1 MAYVRKTDTLVHDI
15 LYKVRQMSE
24 TAQKP
29 YSADTLTKDS
39 AEYDAIRNCIE
50 SVSWKGA
57 PQLRQQMPSDW
68 LEGCKTKSIDV
79 KIIAPESCPDSGD
92 ITVYLEKDNNETFT
106 LSPAHCNAG
115 SGYYGNNKGKI
126 ELCEADFP
134 PLLMTW
140 FKSGKSNESTK
151 KALQDKFNKV
161 EEQLK
166 SYMQQHASLNTA
178 IKELPELEQYV
189 PEEYMEKLHAPS
201 APRGKVQRAEKT
213 TVEDLG
219 IDRDALTSAAV
230 AHQLTRDGDD

>member
-1 MAYVRKTDTLVHDI
+1 MAYVRKTDTLVQHI
-15 LYKVRQMSE
+15 LHKVRQMSS

-29 YSADTLTKDS
+29 YSADTLTKES
-39 AEYDAIRNCIE
+39 AEYEAIRNCVE

-57 PQLRQQMPSDW
+57 PQLKQQMPDEW
-68 LEGCKTKSIDV
+68 LDGLKTKNVDV

-92 ITVYLEKDNNETFT
+92 VNIYLEGDFT
-106 LSPAHCNAG
+106 LSPAHASAG
-115 SGYYGNNKGKI
+115 HSYSGNRGKMTL
-126 ELCEADFP
+126 EEADFP

-140 FKSGKSNESTK
+140 FKSGKSNESIK
-151 KALQDKFNKV
+151 KSLQDKFNKV

>member
-1 MAYVRKTDTLVHDI
+1 MAYVRKTDTLVQHI
-15 LYKVRQMSE
+15 LRKVRDMSS

-39 AEYDAIRNCIE
+39 AEYEAIRNCIE

-57 PQLRQQMPSDW
+57 PQLKQQMPDEW
-68 LEGCKTKSIDV
+68 LDGLKARNVDV
-79 KIIAPESCPDSGD
+79 KIVAPESCPDSGD
-92 ITVYLEKDNNETFT
+92 VNIYLEGDFT
-106 LSPAHCNAG
+106 LSPAHASAG
-115 SGYYGNNKGKI
+115 HSYSGNRGKM
-126 ELCEADFP
+126 ELHEADFP

-140 FKSGKSNESTK
+140 FKSGKSNESLK
-151 KALQDKFNKV
+151 KSIQDKFNKV
-161 EEQLK
+161 EVQLK

-201 APRGKVQRAEKT
+201 APRGKVQRPEKT

-230 AHQLTRDGDD
+230 AHQLTRDVD

>member
-1 MAYVRKTDTLVHDI
+1 MAYVRKTDTLVQHI
-15 LYKVRQMSE
+15 LHKVRKMSE

-57 PQLRQQMPSDW
+57 PQLQQQMPDEW
-68 LEGCKTKSIDV
+68 LDGLKTKNVDV
-79 KIIAPESCPDSGD
+79 KIVAPESCPDSGD
-92 ITVYLEKDNNETFT
+92 VNIYLEGDFT
-106 LSPAHCNAG
+106 LSPAHASAG
-115 SGYYGNNKGKI
+115 HSYSGNRGKMTL
-126 ELCEADFP
+126 EEADFP

-140 FKSGKSNESTK
+140 FKSGKSNESIK
-151 KALQDKFNKV
+151 KSLQDKFNKV

>member
-1 MAYVRKTDTLVHDI
+1 MAYVRKTDTLVQHI
-15 LYKVRQMSE
+15 LHKVRKMSE

-57 PQLRQQMPSDW
+57 PQLQQQMPDEW
-68 LEGCKTKSIDV
+68 LDGLKTQNVDV
-79 KIIAPESCPDSGD
+79 KIVAPESCPDSGD
-92 ITVYLEKDNNETFT
+92 VNIYLEGDFT
-106 LSPAHCNAG
+106 LSPAHASAG
-115 SGYYGNNKGKI
+115 HSYSGNRGKM
-126 ELCEADFP
+126 ELTEADFP

-140 FKSGKSNESTK
+140 FKSGKSNESIK
-151 KALQDKFNKV
+151 KSLQDKFNKV
-161 EEQLK
+161 ESQLK

>member
-1 MAYVRKTDTLVHDI
+1 MAYVRKTDTLVQHI
-15 LYKVRQMSE
+15 LHKVRQMSQ

-57 PQLRQQMPSDW
+57 PQLQQQMPDEW
-68 LEGCKTKSIDV
+68 LDGLKAKNVDV
-79 KIIAPESCPDSGD
+79 RIVAPESCPDSGD
-92 ITVYLEKDNNETFT
+92 VNIYLEGDFT
-106 LSPAHCNAG
+106 LSPAHASAG
-115 SGYYGNNKGKI
+115 HSYSGNRGKMTL
-126 ELCEADFP
+126 EEADFP

-140 FKSGKSNESTK
+140 FKSGKSNESIK
-151 KALQDKFNKV
+151 KSLQDKFNKV

-166 SYMQQHASLNTA
+166 SFMQQHASLNTA

>member
-1 MAYVRKTDTLVHDI
+1 MAYVRKTDTLVQHI
-15 LYKVRQMSE
+15 LHKVRKMSE

-39 AEYDAIRNCIE
+39 AEYEAIRNCIE

-57 PQLRQQMPSDW
+57 PQLKQQMPDEW
-68 LEGCKTKSIDV
+68 LDGLKARNVDV
-79 KIIAPESCPDSGD
+79 KIVAPESCPDSGD
-92 ITVYLEKDNNETFT
+92 VNIYLEGDFT
-106 LSPAHCNAG
+106 LSPAHASAG
-115 SGYYGNNKGKI
+115 HSYSGNRGKMTL
-126 ELCEADFP
+126 EEADFP

-140 FKSGKSNESTK
+140 FKSGKSNESIK
-151 KALQDKFNKV
+151 KSLQDKFNKV

-230 AHQLTRDGDD
+230 AHQLTRDGDDQ

>member
-1 MAYVRKTDTLVHDI
+1 MAYVRKTDTLVQHI
-15 LYKVRQMSE
+15 LHKVRKMSE

-39 AEYDAIRNCIE
+39 AEYEAIRNCVE

-57 PQLRQQMPSDW
+57 PQLKQQMPDEW
-68 LEGCKTKSIDV
+68 LDGLKAKNVDV
-79 KIIAPESCPDSGD
+79 VIVAPESCPDSGNVS
-92 ITVYLEKDNNETFT
+92 IYLEGDFT
-106 LSPAHCNAG
+106 LSPAHASAG
-115 SGYYGNNKGKI
+115 SSYSGNRGKMTL
-126 ELCEADFP
+126 EEADFP

-140 FKSGKSNESTK
+140 FKSGKSNESIK
-151 KALQDKFNKV
+151 KSLQDKFNKV
-161 EEQLK
+161 ESQLK

>member
-1 MAYVRKTDTLVHDI
+1 MAYVRKTDTLVQHI
-15 LYKVRQMSE
+15 LHKVRKMSE

-57 PQLRQQMPSDW
+57 PQLQQQMPDEW
-68 LEGCKTKSIDV
+68 LDGLKAKNVDV
-79 KIIAPESCPDSGD
+79 RIVAPESCPDSGD
-92 ITVYLEKDNNETFT
+92 VNIYLEGDFT
-106 LSPAHCNAG
+106 LSPAHASAG
-115 SGYYGNNKGKI
+115 HSYSGNRGKMTL
-126 ELCEADFP
+126 EEADFP

-140 FKSGKSNESTK
+140 FKSGKSNESIK
-151 KALQDKFNKV
+151 KSLQDKFNKV

-230 AHQLTRDGDD
+230 AHQVTRDGDD

>member
-1 MAYVRKTDTLVHDI
+1 MAYVRKTDTLVQHI
-15 LYKVRQMSE
+15 LRKVRDMSS

-39 AEYDAIRNCIE
+39 AEYEAIRNCIE

-57 PQLRQQMPSDW
+57 PQLKQQMPDEW
-68 LEGCKTKSIDV
+68 LDGLKTKNVDV
-79 KIIAPESCPDSGD
+79 KIVAPESCPDSGD
-92 ITVYLEKDNNETFT
+92 VNIYLEGDFT
-106 LSPAHCNAG
+106 LSPAHASAG
-115 SGYYGNNKGKI
+115 HSYSGNRGKM
-126 ELCEADFP
+126 ELHEADFP
-134 PLLMTW
+134 PVLMAW
-140 FKSGKSNESTK
+140 FKSGKSNESLK
-151 KALQDKFNKV
+151 KSIQDKFNKV
-161 EEQLK
+161 EVQLK

-201 APRGKVQRAEKT
+201 APRGKVQRPEKT

-230 AHQLTRDGDD
+230 AHQLTRDVD

>member
-1 MAYVRKTDTLVHDI
+1 MAYVRKTDTLVQHI
-15 LYKVRQMSE
+15 LHKVRQMSQ

-29 YSADTLTKDS
+29 YSADTLTKES

-57 PQLRQQMPSDW
+57 PQLKQQMPDEW
-68 LEGCKTKSIDV
+68 LDGLKARNVDV
-79 KIIAPESCPDSGD
+79 KIVAPESCPDSGD
-92 ITVYLEKDNNETFT
+92 VNIYLEGDFT
-106 LSPAHCNAG
+106 LSPAHASAG
-115 SGYYGNNKGKI
+115 HSYSGNRGKM
-126 ELCEADFP
+126 ELTEADFP
-134 PLLMTW
+134 PILMSW
-140 FKSGKSNESTK
+140 FKSGKSNESIK
-151 KALQDKFNKV
+151 KSLQDKFNKI

-166 SYMQQHASLNTA
+166 SFMEQHASLNTA
-178 IKELPELEQYV
+178 IKELPQIEQYI

-201 APRGKVQRAEKT
+201 APRGKVQRPEKT

>member
-1 MAYVRKTDTLVHDI
+1 MAYVRKTETLVSDI
-15 LYKVRQMSE
+15 LHKVRAMSQ

-57 PQLRQQMPSDW
+57 PQLKQQMPDEW
-68 LEGCKTKSIDV
+68 LDGLKAKNVDG
-79 KIIAPESCPDSGD
+79 KIVAPESCPDSGD
-92 ITVYLEKDNNETFT
+92 VNIYLEGDFT
-106 LSPAHCNAG
+106 LSPAHASAG
-115 SGYYGNNKGKI
+115 HSYSGNRGKMTL
-126 ELCEADFP
+126 EEADFP

-140 FKSGKSNESTK
+140 FKSGKSNESIK
-151 KALQDKFNKV
+151 KSLQDKFNKV
-161 EEQLK
+161 ESQLK

>member
-1 MAYVRKTDTLVHDI
+1 MAYVRKTDTLVQHI
-15 LYKVRQMSE
+15 LHKVRQMSQ

-39 AEYDAIRNCIE
+39 AEYEAIRNCIE

-57 PQLRQQMPSDW
+57 PQLKQQMPDEW
-68 LEGCKTKSIDV
+68 LDGLKARNVDV
-79 KIIAPESCPDSGD
+79 KIVAPESCPDSGD
-92 ITVYLEKDNNETFT
+92 VNIYLEGDFT
-106 LSPAHCNAG
+106 LSPAHASAG
-115 SGYYGNNKGKI
+115 HSYSGNRGKMTL
-126 ELCEADFP
+126 EEADFP

-140 FKSGKSNESTK
+140 FKSGKSNESIK
-151 KALQDKFNKV
+151 KSLQDKFNKV

-166 SYMQQHASLNTA
+166 SFMQQHASLNTA

-213 TVEDLG
+213 TIEDLG

>member
-1 MAYVRKTDTLVHDI
+1 MAYVRKTDTLVQHI
-15 LYKVRQMSE
+15 LHKVRQMSQ

-39 AEYDAIRNCIE
+39 AEYEAIRNCIE

-57 PQLRQQMPSDW
+57 PQLKQQMPDEW
-68 LEGCKTKSIDV
+68 LDGLKARNVDV
-79 KIIAPESCPDSGD
+79 KIVAPESCPDSGD
-92 ITVYLEKDNNETFT
+92 VNIYLEGDFT
-106 LSPAHCNAG
+106 LSPAHASAG
-115 SGYYGNNKGKI
+115 HSYSGNRGKM
-126 ELCEADFP
+126 ELTEADFP

-140 FKSGKSNESTK
+140 FKSGKSNESIK
-151 KALQDKFNKV
+151 KSLQDKFNKV

>member
-1 MAYVRKTDTLVHDI
+1 MAYVRKTDTLVQHI
-15 LYKVRQMSE
+15 LHKVRKMSE

-57 PQLRQQMPSDW
+57 PQLQQQMPDEW
-68 LEGCKTKSIDV
+68 LAGLKTKNVDV
-79 KIIAPESCPDSGD
+79 KIVAPESCPDSGD
-92 ITVYLEKDNNETFT
+92 VNIYLEGDFT
-106 LSPAHCNAG
+106 LSPAHASAG
-115 SGYYGNNKGKI
+115 HSYSGNRGKMTL
-126 ELCEADFP
+126 EEADFP

-140 FKSGKSNESTK
+140 FKSGKSNESIK
-151 KALQDKFNKV
+151 KSLQDKFNKV
-161 EEQLK
+161 ESQLK

>member
-1 MAYVRKTDTLVHDI
+1 MAYVRKTDTLVQHI
-15 LYKVRQMSE
+15 LHKVRKMSE
-24 TAQKP
+24 TAQTP

-57 PQLRQQMPSDW
+57 PQLQQQMPDEW
-68 LEGCKTKSIDV
+68 LDGLKTKNVDV
-79 KIIAPESCPDSGD
+79 KIVAPESCPDSGD
-92 ITVYLEKDNNETFT
+92 VNIYLEGDFT
-106 LSPAHCNAG
+106 LSPAHASAG
-115 SGYYGNNKGKI
+115 HSYSGNRGKMTL
-126 ELCEADFP
+126 EEAAFP

-140 FKSGKSNESTK
+140 FKSGKSNESIK
-151 KALQDKFNKV
+151 KSLQDKFNKV
-161 EEQLK
+161 ESQLK

-189 PEEYMEKLHAPS
+189 PEEYMEKLHAAS

>member
-1 MAYVRKTDTLVHDI
+1 MAYVRKTDTLVQHI
-15 LYKVRQMSE
+15 LRKVRDMSQ

-39 AEYDAIRNCIE
+39 AEYEAIRNCVE

-57 PQLRQQMPSDW
+57 PELKKQMPNDW
-68 LEGCKTKSIDV
+68 LDGLKSRNVDV
-79 KIIAPESCPDSGD
+79 KIVAPESCPDSGD
-92 ITVYLEKDNNETFT
+92 VNIYLEGDFT
-106 LSPAHCNAG
+106 LSPAHASAG
-115 SGYYGNNKGKI
+115 SSYSGNRGKI
-126 ELCEADFP
+126 TLEEADFP

-140 FKSGKSNESTK
+140 FKSGKSNESLK
-151 KALQDKFNKV
+151 KATQDKFNKV
-161 EEQLK
+161 ETQLT

-201 APRGKVQRAEKT
+201 APRGAAASRPEKT

-230 AHQLTRDGDD
+230 AHQLTRDMD

>member
-1 MAYVRKTDTLVHDI
+1 MAYVRKTDTLVQHI
-15 LYKVRQMSE
+15 LRKVRDMSN

-57 PQLRQQMPSDW
+57 PQLKQQMPDEW
-68 LEGCKTKSIDV
+68 LDGLKARNVDV
-79 KIIAPESCPDSGD
+79 KIVAPESCPDSGD
-92 ITVYLEKDNNETFT
+92 VNIYLEGDFT
-106 LSPAHCNAG
+106 LSPAHASAG
-115 SGYYGNNKGKI
+115 HSYSGNRGKM
-126 ELCEADFP
+126 ELHEADFP

-140 FKSGKSNESTK
+140 FKSGKSNESLK
-151 KALQDKFNKV
+151 KSIQDKFNKV
-161 EEQLK
+161 EVQLK

-189 PEEYMEKLHAPS
+189 PEEYIEKLHAPS
-201 APRGKVQRAEKT
+201 APRGKVQRPEKT

>member
-1 MAYVRKTDTLVHDI
+1 MAYVRKTDTLVQHI
-15 LYKVRQMSE
+15 LRKVRDMSS

-57 PQLRQQMPSDW
+57 PQLKQQMPDEW
-68 LEGCKTKSIDV
+68 LDGLKTRNVDV
-79 KIIAPESCPDSGD
+79 KIVAPESCPDSGD
-92 ITVYLEKDNNETFT
+92 VNIYLEGDFT
-106 LSPAHCNAG
+106 LSPAHASAG
-115 SGYYGNNKGKI
+115 HSYSGNRGKMTL
-126 ELCEADFP
+126 EEADFP

-140 FKSGKSNESTK
+140 FKSGKSNESIK
-151 KALQDKFNKV
+151 KSLQDKFNKV

-166 SYMQQHASLNTA
+166 SFMQQHASLNTA

-213 TVEDLG
+213 TIEDLG

>member
-1 MAYVRKTDTLVHDI
+1 MAYVRKTDTLVQHI
-15 LYKVRQMSE
+15 LHKVRQMSQ

-29 YSADTLTKDS
+29 YSADTLTKES

-57 PQLRQQMPSDW
+57 PQLKQQMPSEW
-68 LEGCKTKSIDV
+68 LDGLKARNVDV
-79 KIIAPESCPDSGD
+79 RIVAPESCPDSGD
-92 ITVYLEKDNNETFT
+92 VNIYLEGDFT
-106 LSPAHCNAG
+106 LSPAHASAG
-115 SGYYGNNKGKI
+115 HSYSGNRGKMTL
-126 ELCEADFP
+126 EEADFP

-140 FKSGKSNESTK
+140 FKSGKSNVSIK
-151 KALQDKFNKV
+151 KSLQDKFNKV

-166 SYMQQHASLNTA
+166 SFMQQHASLNTA

>member
-1 MAYVRKTDTLVHDI
+1 MAYVRKTDTLVQHI
-15 LYKVRQMSE
+15 LHKVRKMSE

-57 PQLRQQMPSDW
+57 PQLQQQMPDEW
-68 LEGCKTKSIDV
+68 LDGLKTKNVYV
-79 KIIAPESCPDSGD
+79 KIVAPESCPDSGD
-92 ITVYLEKDNNETFT
+92 VNIYLEGDFT
-106 LSPAHCNAG
+106 LSPAHASAG
-115 SGYYGNNKGKI
+115 HSYSGNRGKMTL
-126 ELCEADFP
+126 EEADFP

-140 FKSGKSNESTK
+140 FKSGKSNESIK
-151 KALQDKFNKV
+151 KSLQDKFNKV
-161 EEQLK
+161 ESQLK

>member
-1 MAYVRKTDTLVHDI
+1 MAYVRKTDTLVQHI
-15 LYKVRQMSE
+15 LHKVRKMSE

-39 AEYDAIRNCIE
+39 AEYEAIRNCVE

-57 PQLRQQMPSDW
+57 PQLKQQMPDEW
-68 LEGCKTKSIDV
+68 LDGLKAKNVDV
-79 KIIAPESCPDSGD
+79 VIVAPESCPDSGNVS
-92 ITVYLEKDNNETFT
+92 IYLEGDFT
-106 LSPAHCNAG
+106 LSPAHASAG
-115 SGYYGNNKGKI
+115 SSYSGNRGKMTL
-126 ELCEADFP
+126 EEADFP

-140 FKSGKSNESTK
+140 FKSGKSNESIK
-151 KALQDKFNKV
+151 KSLQDKFNKV

-166 SYMQQHASLNTA
+166 SFMQQHASLNTA

>member
-1 MAYVRKTDTLVHDI
+1 MAYVRKTDTLVQHI
-15 LYKVRQMSE
+15 LHKVRKMSE

-39 AEYDAIRNCIE
+39 AEYEAIRNCIE

-57 PQLRQQMPSDW
+57 PQLKQQMPDEW
-68 LEGCKTKSIDV
+68 LDGLKAKNVDV
-79 KIIAPESCPDSGD
+79 KIVAPESCPDSGD
-92 ITVYLEKDNNETFT
+92 VNIYLEGDFT
-106 LSPAHCNAG
+106 LSPAHASAG
-115 SGYYGNNKGKI
+115 HSYSGNRGKM
-126 ELCEADFP
+126 ELTEADFP
-134 PLLMTW
+134 PLLMSW
-140 FKSGKSNESTK
+140 FKSGKSNESIK
-151 KALQDKFNKV
+151 KSLQDKFNKV

-201 APRGKVQRAEKT
+201 APRGKVQRPEKT
-213 TVEDLG
+213 TIEDLG

>member
-1 MAYVRKTDTLVHDI
+1 MAYVRKTDTLVQHI
-15 LYKVRQMSE
+15 LHKVRKMSE
-24 TAQKP
+24 TAQRP

-57 PQLRQQMPSDW
+57 PQLQQQMPDEW
-68 LEGCKTKSIDV
+68 LDGLKAKNVDV
-79 KIIAPESCPDSGD
+79 RIVAPESCPDSGD
-92 ITVYLEKDNNETFT
+92 VNIYLEGDFT
-106 LSPAHCNAG
+106 LSPAHASAG
-115 SGYYGNNKGKI
+115 HSYSGNRGKM
-126 ELCEADFP
+126 ELTEADFP

-140 FKSGKSNESTK
+140 FKSGKSNESIK
-151 KALQDKFNKV
+151 KSLQDKFNKV

>member
-1 MAYVRKTDTLVHDI
+1 MAYVRKTDTLVQHI
-15 LYKVRQMSE
+15 LHKVRQMSQ

-39 AEYDAIRNCIE
+39 AEYEAIRNCIE

-57 PQLRQQMPSDW
+57 PQLKQQMPEEW
-68 LEGCKTKSIDV
+68 LDGLKAKKVDV
-79 KIIAPESCPDSGD
+79 RIVAPESCPDSGD
-92 ITVYLEKDNNETFT
+92 VNIYLEGDFT
-106 LSPAHCNAG
+106 LSPAHASAG
-115 SGYYGNNKGKI
+115 HSYSGNRGKM
-126 ELCEADFP
+126 ELTEADFP

-140 FKSGKSNESTK
+140 FKSGKSNESIK
-151 KALQDKFNKV
+151 KSLQDKFNKV

-166 SYMQQHASLNTA
+166 SFMQQHASLNTA

-189 PEEYMEKLHAPS
+189 PEEYI
-201 APRGKVQRAEKT
+201 
-213 TVEDLG
+213 EDLG

>member
-1 MAYVRKTDTLVHDI
+1 MAYVRKTDTLVQHI
-15 LYKVRQMSE
+15 LHKVRQMSQ

-57 PQLRQQMPSDW
+57 PQLQQQMPDEW
-68 LEGCKTKSIDV
+68 LNGLKTRNVDV
-79 KIIAPESCPDSGD
+79 KIVAPESCPDSGD
-92 ITVYLEKDNNETFT
+92 VNIYLEGDFT
-106 LSPAHCNAG
+106 LSPAHASAG
-115 SGYYGNNKGKI
+115 HSYSGNRGKMTL
-126 ELCEADFP
+126 EEADFP

-140 FKSGKSNESTK
+140 FKSGKSNESIK
-151 KALQDKFNKV
+151 KSLQDKFNKV

-166 SYMQQHASLNTA
+166 SFMQQHASLNTA

-230 AHQLTRDGDD
+230 AHQLTRDGND

>member
-1 MAYVRKTDTLVHDI
+1 MAYVRKTDTLVQHI
-15 LYKVRQMSE
+15 LRKVRDMSN

-57 PQLRQQMPSDW
+57 PQLQKQMPSDW
-68 LEGCKTKSIDV
+68 LDGLKSKNVDV
-79 KIIAPESCPDSGD
+79 KIVAPESCPDSGD
-92 ITVYLEKDNNETFT
+92 VNIYLEGDFT
-106 LSPAHCNAG
+106 LSPAHASAG
-115 SGYYGNNKGKI
+115 HSYSGNRGKMTL
-126 ELCEADFP
+126 EEADFP

-140 FKSGKSNESTK
+140 FKSGKSNESIK
-151 KALQDKFNKV
+151 KSLQDKFNKV
-161 EEQLK
+161 ESQLK

-213 TVEDLG
+213 TVADLG

>member
-1 MAYVRKTDTLVHDI
+1 MAYVRKTDTLVQHI
-15 LYKVRQMSE
+15 LHKVRQMSQ

-29 YSADTLTKDS
+29 YSADTLTKES
-39 AEYDAIRNCIE
+39 AEYEAIRNCVE

-57 PQLRQQMPSDW
+57 PQLKQQMPDEW
-68 LEGCKTKSIDV
+68 LDGLKTKNVDV

-92 ITVYLEKDNNETFT
+92 VNIYLEGDFT
-106 LSPAHCNAG
+106 LSPAHASAG
-115 SGYYGNNKGKI
+115 HSYSGNRGKMTL
-126 ELCEADFP
+126 EEADFP

-140 FKSGKSNESTK
+140 FKSGKSNESIK
-151 KALQDKFNKV
+151 KSLQDKFNKV

>member
-1 MAYVRKTDTLVHDI
+1 MAYVRKTETLVSDI
-15 LYKVRQMSE
+15 LHKVRQMSQ

-39 AEYDAIRNCIE
+39 AEYEAIRNCIE

-57 PQLRQQMPSDW
+57 PQLKQQMPDEW
-68 LEGCKTKSIDV
+68 LDGLKAKNVDV
-79 KIIAPESCPDSGD
+79 KIVAPESCPDSGD
-92 ITVYLEKDNNETFT
+92 VNIYLEGDFT
-106 LSPAHCNAG
+106 LSPAHASAG
-115 SGYYGNNKGKI
+115 HSYSGNRGKM
-126 ELCEADFP
+126 ELAEADFP
-134 PLLMTW
+134 PLLMSW
-140 FKSGKSNESTK
+140 FKSGKSNESIK
-151 KALQDKFNKV
+151 KSLQDKFNKI

-166 SYMQQHASLNTA
+166 SFMEQHASLNTA
-178 IKELPELEQYV
+178 IKELPQIEQYI

-230 AHQLTRDGDD
+230 AHQLTRDSDD

>member
-1 MAYVRKTDTLVHDI
+1 MAYVRKTDTLVQHI
-15 LYKVRQMSE
+15 LHKVRQMSS

-29 YSADTLTKDS
+29 YSADTLTKES
-39 AEYDAIRNCIE
+39 AEYEAIRNCVE

-57 PQLRQQMPSDW
+57 PQLKQQMPDEW
-68 LEGCKTKSIDV
+68 LDGLKAKNVDV
-79 KIIAPESCPDSGD
+79 KIVAPESCPDSGD
-92 ITVYLEKDNNETFT
+92 VNIYLEGDFT
-106 LSPAHCNAG
+106 LSPAHASAG
-115 SGYYGNNKGKI
+115 HSYSGNRGKMTL
-126 ELCEADFP
+126 EEADFP

-140 FKSGKSNESTK
+140 FKSGKSNESIK
-151 KALQDKFNKV
+151 KSLQDKFNKI

-166 SYMQQHASLNTA
+166 SFMEQHASLNTA
-178 IKELPELEQYV
+178 IKELPQIEQYI

-230 AHQLTRDGDD
+230 AHQLTRDSDD

>member
-1 MAYVRKTDTLVHDI
+1 MENYYNSQEDDQDIENVEARPPHVEVPASATDTPFV
-15 LYKVRQMSE
+15 
-24 TAQKP
+24 
-29 YSADTLTKDS
+29 
-39 AEYDAIRNCIE
+39 
-50 SVSWKGA
+50 
-57 PQLRQQMPSDW
+57 
-68 LEGCKTKSIDV
+68 EGQTWI
-79 KIIAPESCPDSGD
+79 CPDSGD
-92 ITVYLEKDNNETFT
+92 VNIYLEGDFT
-106 LSPAHCNAG
+106 LSPAHASAG
-115 SGYYGNNKGKI
+115 HSYSGNRGKMTL
-126 ELCEADFP
+126 EEADFP

-140 FKSGKSNESTK
+140 FKSGKSNESIK
-151 KALQDKFNKV
+151 KSLQDKFNKV

>member
-1 MAYVRKTDTLVHDI
+1 MAYVRKTDTLVQHI
-15 LYKVRQMSE
+15 LHKVRKMSE

-57 PQLRQQMPSDW
+57 PQLKQQMPDEW
-68 LEGCKTKSIDV
+68 LDGLKARNVDV
-79 KIIAPESCPDSGD
+79 KIVAPESCPDSGD
-92 ITVYLEKDNNETFT
+92 VNIYFEGDFT
-106 LSPAHCNAG
+106 LSPAHASAG
-115 SGYYGNNKGKI
+115 HSYSGNRGKMTL
-126 ELCEADFP
+126 EEADFP

-140 FKSGKSNESTK
+140 FKSGKSNESIK
-151 KALQDKFNKV
+151 KSLQDKFNKV
-161 EEQLK
+161 ESQLK

-213 TVEDLG
+213 TVADLG

>member
-1 MAYVRKTDTLVHDI
+1 MAYVRKTDTLVQHI
-15 LYKVRQMSE
+15 LHKVRQMSQ

-39 AEYDAIRNCIE
+39 AEYEAIRNCIE

-57 PQLRQQMPSDW
+57 PQLKQQMPDEW
-68 LEGCKTKSIDV
+68 LDGLKTKNVDV

-92 ITVYLEKDNNETFT
+92 VNIYLEGDFT
-106 LSPAHCNAG
+106 LSPAHASAG
-115 SGYYGNNKGKI
+115 HSYSGNRGKMTL
-126 ELCEADFP
+126 EEADFP
-134 PLLMTW
+134 PILMTW
-140 FKSGKSNESTK
+140 FKSGKSNESIK
-151 KALQDKFNKV
+151 KSLQDKFNKI

-166 SYMQQHASLNTA
+166 SFMEQHASLNTA
-178 IKELPELEQYV
+178 IKELPQIEQYI
-189 PEEYMEKLHAPS
+189 PEEYIEKLHAPS

-230 AHQLTRDGDD
+230 AHQLTRDSDD

>member
-1 MAYVRKTDTLVHDI
+1 MAYVRKTDTLVQHI
-15 LYKVRQMSE
+15 LHKVRQMSQ

-39 AEYDAIRNCIE
+39 AEYEAIRNCIE

-57 PQLRQQMPSDW
+57 PQLKQQMPDEW
-68 LEGCKTKSIDV
+68 LDGLKAKNVDV
-79 KIIAPESCPDSGD
+79 KIVAPESCPDSGD
-92 ITVYLEKDNNETFT
+92 VNIYLEGDFT
-106 LSPAHCNAG
+106 LSPAHASAG
-115 SGYYGNNKGKI
+115 HSYSGNRGKMTL
-126 ELCEADFP
+126 EEADFP
-134 PLLMTW
+134 PILMTW
-140 FKSGKSNESTK
+140 FKSGKSNESIK
-151 KALQDKFNKV
+151 KSLQDKFNKI

-166 SYMQQHASLNTA
+166 SFMEQHASLNTA
-178 IKELPELEQYV
+178 IKELPQIEQYI

>member
-1 MAYVRKTDTLVHDI
+1 MAYVRKTDTLVQHI
-15 LYKVRQMSE
+15 LHKVRKMSE

-57 PQLRQQMPSDW
+57 PQLQQQMPDEW
-68 LEGCKTKSIDV
+68 LDGLKTKNVDV
-79 KIIAPESCPDSGD
+79 KIVAPESCPDSGD
-92 ITVYLEKDNNETFT
+92 VNIYLEGDFT
-106 LSPAHCNAG
+106 LSPAHASAG
-115 SGYYGNNKGKI
+115 HSYSGNRGKMTL
-126 ELCEADFP
+126 EEADFP

-140 FKSGKSNESTK
+140 FKSGKSNESIK
-151 KALQDKFNKV
+151 KSLQDKFNKV
-161 EEQLK
+161 ESQLK